1 MRRSLDNVGRI
12 RMFDIFIMIKPVRKA
27 VELLRWHNVTP
38 IRYSCYVLIKDEETA
53 LERIKFLK
61 GMNVDPFV
69 QAYID
74 QSGTE
79 PLKILKDF
87 TRTEMDSPISNLFLQ
102 MKYFK
107 F

>member
-1 MRRSLDNVGRI
+1 
-12 RMFDIFIMIKPVRKA
+12 MFDIFIMIKPVRKA

-79 PLKILKDF
+79 PLKILKDLS
-87 TRTEMDSPISNLFLQ
+87 RWANHKAIYKSIPWDLYKKNRNKSNIA
-102 MKYFK
+102 
-107 F
+107 